1 MMLRQGW
8 GMRPS
13 GLRGNGFVGRDPLAT
28 GEAIG
33 YDVVGIEGLVE
44 FALLAVAQD
53 GGFDGGERRGVV
65 SGGEEVCHDL
75 GPEAGEGFM
84 IAGVFGVLAAD
95 GEVVEWDAF
104 AHPAEGVGGA
114 VFSGVEGADGDVR
127 GVGPVGFGE
136 SAGFPLMD
144 EGAESGVGG
153 EEWVGWKHGL
163 LFSRIGGNR
172 NFTEARHT
180 FKPWGMEER
189 ERLGFEIVAAVERAC
204 ASLERGQ
211 EAAQWGAG
219 APPAELELRPT
230 QISLLLLVA

>member
-75 GPEAGEGFM
+75 R
-84 IAGVFGVLAAD
+84 
-95 GEVVEWDAF
+95 
-104 AHPAEGVGGA
+104 PA
-114 VFSGVEGADGDVR
+114 
-127 GVGPVGFGE
+127 GFGE

-172 NFTEARHT
+172 NFTEVRHT

-204 ASLERGQ
+204 ASLARSGGRRVVSREQGAQ
-211 EAAQWGAG
+211 LAAD
-219 APPAELELRPT
+219 RPG
-230 QISLLLLVA
+230 